1 MQKMRPYIL
10 KESHW
15 SDVSEMEFE
24 LAILPWGATEAHN
37 FHLPY
42 GTDNYET
49 EALVFEAARMA
60 WDQGAKVIVL
70 PTIPMGVNTGQTDI
84 YMTMNMNPSTQQAIL
99 EDIADS
105 LDGHGVE
112 KLLVVNGHG
121 GNDFKQIIREVGASY
136 PDLLMAT
143 CNWFQSVDQGRIFE
157 NAGGH
162 ADEMETS
169 LMLYACP
176 ELVKPLDQAGEG
188 KALGFAVEALNESW
202 AWTERKWTRCSDDTG
217 VGDPRK
223 ASPEK
228 GEKYFREVTE
238 KLAALFVGLAGTD
251 SARMY
256 K

>member
-1 MQKMRPYIL
+1 MRPYIL
-10 KESHW
+10 SESHW
-15 SDVSEMEFE
+15 SDVSKREFE

-49 EALVFEAARMA
+49 EALVYEAARMA
-60 WDQGAKVIVL
+60 WEKGAKVIVL

-84 YMTMNMNPSTQQAIL
+84 YMTLNMNPSTQQAIL

-105 LDGHGVE
+105 LEGCGME

-188 KALGFAVEALNESW
+188 KAKGFAVEALNESW

-223 ASPEK
+223 ASLEK

-238 KLAALFVGLAGTD
+238 KLAALFVGLAGIE
-251 SARMY
+251 SAHMY

>member
-1 MQKMRPYIL
+1 MRPYIL
-10 KESHW
+10 AETHW
-15 SDVSEMEFE
+15 SDVSDQEFQ

-49 EALVFEAARMA
+49 EALVYEAARMA
-60 WDQGAKVIVL
+60 WEQGAKVIVL
-70 PTIPMGVNTGQTDI
+70 PTIPLGVNTGQSDI
-84 YMTMNMNPSTQQAIL
+84 YMTLNMNPSTQQSIL
-99 EDIADS
+99 EDIVES
-105 LDGHGVE
+105 LDGYGIE

-121 GNDFKQIIREVGASY
+121 GNDFRQILREVGANY
-136 PDLLMAT
+136 PDMLLAT
-143 CNWFQSVDQGRIFE
+143 CNWFQSVDQSRIFE

-169 LMLYACP
+169 LMLYAHP
-176 ELVKPLDQAGEG
+176 RLVKPLDQAGDG
-188 KALGFAVEALNESW
+188 KAKKFSVEALNESW

-223 ASPEK
+223 ANLKK
-228 GEKYFREVTE
+228 GEQYFREVTA
-238 KLAALFVGLAGTD
+238 KLGALFISLAETGD
-251 SARMY
+251 GELY

>member
-1 MQKMRPYIL
+1 MRPYIL
-10 KESHW
+10 TETHW
-15 SDVSEMEFE
+15 SDVSEQEFE

-49 EALVFEAARMA
+49 EALVYEAARMS
-60 WDQGAKVIVL
+60 WEKGSKVIVL

-84 YMTMNMNPSTQQAIL
+84 YMTLNMNPSTQQAIL
-99 EDIADS
+99 EDIVES
-105 LDGHGVE
+105 LDGYGLE

-121 GNDFKQIIREVGASY
+121 GNDFRQMIREVGSNY
-136 PDLLMAT
+136 PDMLIAT

-176 ELVKPLDQAGEG
+176 KLVKPLDQAGEG
-188 KALGFAVEALNESW
+188 KARKFSVEALNESW
-202 AWTERKWTRCSDDTG
+202 AWVEREWTRCTDDTG
-217 VGDPRK
+217 IGDPRK
-223 ASPEK
+223 ATLEK
-228 GEKYFREVTE
+228 GEQYFREVTA
-238 KLAALFVGLAGTD
+238 KLAGLFEDLARTPSRD
-251 SARMY
+251 MY
-256 K
+256 V

>member
-1 MQKMRPYIL
+1 MRPYIL
-10 KESHW
+10 SETHW
-15 SDVSEMEFE
+15 SDINDQEFD

-49 EALVFEAARMA
+49 EALVYEAARMA
-60 WDQGAKVIVL
+60 WEKGTKVIVL

-99 EDIADS
+99 EDVVDS
-105 LDGHGVE
+105 LEGYGVE

-121 GNDFKQIIREVGASY
+121 GNDFRQIIREVGSNY
-136 PDLLMAT
+136 PDMLIAT
-143 CNWFQSVDQGRIFE
+143 CNWFQSVDQSKIFE

-169 LMLYACP
+169 LMLHTFP
-176 ELVKPLDQAGEG
+176 QFVKPLDQAGEG
-188 KALGFAVEALNESW
+188 KAKEFRVEALNESW
-202 AWTERKWTRCSDDTG
+202 AWTERKWAQCTDDTG

-223 ASPEK
+223 ATLEK
-228 GEKYFREVTE
+228 GMQYFEEVTG
-238 KLAALFVGLAGTD
+238 KLSTLFVELAGTTSRD
-251 SARMY
+251 MY
-256 K
+256 V